1 MDSILNGLNP
11 AQLQAVTT
19 PPGPTLVLAGPGS
32 GKTRVLT
39 LRIVHLVT
47 KLRVAPYRI
56 MAVTFT
62 NKAAKE
68 MRRRVEDQIG
78 ELRGLTVGT
87 FHSIC
92 VRILRREAERLDVTR
107 DFAIFDSTD
116 QLALIKQAM
125 EQERLDEKR
134 IKPRRLQSAISNA
147 KNELLTPAT
156 MITDTY
162 FSEVVSRV
170 YATYQR
176 LLRENNAM
184 DFDDLLMQTTLLF
197 SQNPDL
203 LEKYQGYYEHVLV
216 DEFQDTN
223 VAQYTL
229 LQQLAGN
236 NRNIFVVGD
245 IDQSVYR
252 WRGADYRNVRRFQ
265 GDYPEAVTILL
276 EQNYRSTQLILDAA
290 TAVIDK
296 NPNRIKKKL
305 FTERTG
311 GDKIQIH
318 EAYDE
323 NEQAQYVIDKIA
335 ELTLYSSYSPGDCA
349 IMYRTN
355 AQSRALED
363 AFVRNNL
370 PYRLVG
376 ATRFYG
382 RREIKDVLA
391 YLRLLHNPYD
401 TVSLFRIINV
411 PARGIG
417 KKAIEGLQL
426 CAIDTGLAPLA
437 ILLDLAQN
445 GKDSPY
451 FKIIGA
457 RAAKPLMDFGI
468 MYQGWREAL
477 PTRSIVQM
485 VDLILDTSGYNTFVN
500 DGTEEG
506 DERWANVMELRNVA
520 AEFSETDLTTFL
532 EEISLVS
539 ETDNLDEEAQAKAPT
554 MLTLHAAKGLEFPI
568 VFLVGLADGMFPHQR
583 SFEDAEEMAEERRL
597 MYVGITRAED
607 QLYLLYNF
615 RHFGYGEATFNQ
627 PSRFLS
633 DIPKSLMSGHIPENK
648 NGKTTS
654 PREAYKRVTTWG
666 SPNRVETGTGRSYTM
681 GSSNKKK
688 ARPKPAVDANLEYKT
703 GQKVKHGEFGPG
715 IVIES
720 KLVGGDELVTV
731 AFESVGLKR
740 LLPKIAKLDTI
751 EE

>member
-1 MDSILNGLNP
+1 MESILDGLNS

-87 FHSIC
+87 FHSLC

-107 DFAIFDSTD
+107 DFAIFDSSD

-125 EQERLDEKR
+125 EQERIDEKR
-134 IKPRRLQSAISNA
+134 VKPKRLQGAISNA

-162 FSEVVSRV
+162 FSEIVSRV
-170 YATYQR
+170 YASYQR

-184 DFDDLLMQTTLLF
+184 DFDDLLMQTTMLF

-305 FTERTG
+305 FTERSG

-335 ELTLYSSYSPGDCA
+335 ELTLYGSYSPGDCA

-426 CAIDTGLAPLA
+426 CATDTGLAPLG

-451 FKIIGA
+451 YNIIGT
-457 RAAKPLMDFGI
+457 RAAKPLMDFGL

-477 PTRSIVQM
+477 ATHSIVQL
-485 VDLILDTSGYNTFVN
+485 VDLILDTSGYNTFIN
-500 DGTEEG
+500 DGTDEG

-520 AEFSETDLTTFL
+520 AEFSETDLTMFL

-539 ETDNLDEEAQAKAPT
+539 ETDNLDEEAQSKAPT
-554 MLTLHAAKGLEFPI
+554 LLTLHAAKGLEYPV
-568 VFLVGLADGMFPHQR
+568 VFLIGLADGVFPHQR

-633 DIPKSLMSGHIPENK
+633 DIPKALMSGHIPESK

-654 PREAYKRVTTWG
+654 PRESYRRVTTWD
-666 SPNRVETGTGRSYTM
+666 SPTRVQTGTGRSYTM
-681 GSSNKKK
+681 SSSTKRSR
-688 ARPKPAVDANLEYKT
+688 AKPATDANLEYKT
-703 GQKVKHGEFGPG
+703 GQKVKHGEFGAG

>member
-1 MDSILNGLNP
+1 MESILNGLNP
-11 AQLQAVTT
+11 AQLKAVTT
-19 PPGPTLVLAGPGS
+19 PPGATLVLAGPGS

-39 LRIVHLVT
+39 LRIVHLIAE
-47 KLRVAPYRI
+47 LRVAPYRI

-62 NKAAKE
+62 NKASKE
-68 MRRRVEDQIG
+68 MRKRVEDQIG

-92 VRILRREAERLDVTR
+92 VRILRREADRLEVSR
-107 DFAIFDSTD
+107 DFAIFDSSD
-116 QLALIKQAM
+116 QLALVKQAM
-125 EQERLDEKR
+125 EQARVDEKR
-134 IKPRRLQSAISNA
+134 IKPKRLQGAISNA
-147 KNELLTPAT
+147 KNELLTPQR
-156 MITDTY
+156 METDTY
-162 FSEVVSRV
+162 FNEVVSRV
-170 YATYQR
+170 YANYQK
-176 LLRENNAM
+176 LLRDNNAM
-184 DFDDLLMQTTLLF
+184 DFDDLLMQTTQLF
-197 SQNPDL
+197 VKNPDL
-203 LEKYQGYYEHVLV
+203 LEKYQGYYEHILV

-236 NRNIFVVGD
+236 NRNLFVVGD

-252 WRGADYRNVRRFQ
+252 WRGADYRNVKRFQ
-265 GDYPEAVTILL
+265 GDYPECVTILL

-305 FTERTG
+305 FTERAG
-311 GDKIQIH
+311 GDKIQVH

-335 ELTLYSSYSPGDCA
+335 ELTLYSSYSPGHCA

-382 RREIKDVLA
+382 RREVKDVLA
-391 YLRLLHNPYD
+391 YLRVLHNPHD

-426 CAIDTGLAPLA
+426 CASDTGLSPLA
-437 ILLDLAQN
+437 VLLDLGQN
-445 GKDSPY
+445 GKDSIY
-451 FKIIGA
+451 YAMIGA
-457 RAAKPLMDFGI
+457 RAAKPLMDFGM
-468 MYQGWREAL
+468 MYQQWRAAL
-477 PTRSIVQM
+477 PTHSIVQIL
-485 VDLILDTSGYNTFVN
+485 DLILDTSGYNTFVN
-500 DGTEEG
+500 DGTDEG
-506 DERWANVMELRNVA
+506 SERWANVMELRNVA

-539 ETDNLDEEAQAKAPT
+539 ETDNLDEEEQNKAPT
-554 MLTLHAAKGLEFPI
+554 LLTLHAAKGLEFPI
-568 VFLVGLADGMFPHQR
+568 VFLIGLADGVFPHKR

-607 QLYLLYNF
+607 QLFMLYNF

-633 DIPKSLMSGHIPENK
+633 DVPKSLMSGHIPETK
-648 NGKTTS
+648 NGVATS
-654 PREAYKRVTTWG
+654 ARESYKRVTTWET
-666 SPNRVETGTGRSYTM
+666 PNRVQTGRGKSYQF
-681 GSSNKKK
+681 GSTKKSAPRK
-688 ARPKPAVDANLEYKT
+688 VAEENLEFKT
-703 GQKVKHGEFGPG
+703 GQKVKHGEFGAG

-720 KLVGGDELVTV
+720 KSIGGDELVTV
-731 AFESVGLKR
+731 AFEAVGLKR
-740 LLPKIAKLDTI
+740 LMPKIAKLDVI